1 MDEFATQW
9 CSHCEVYQKSLPDI
23 YCNCCSSCGMLLPA
37 FNKSDLMT
45 GKTKK
50 SKLFDYEQDNTK
62 KQRTSENEECETDEE
77 SEDSVASKVKELINV
92 DDDNYKESNEDDS
105 SNENDYSGFEE
116 DDDDESLDKKHYDK

>member
-1 MDEFATQW
+1 MNLQPNGAATA
-9 CSHCEVYQKSLPDI
+9 S
-23 YCNCCSSCGMLLPA
+23 CCSSCGMLLPA